1 MNNALLV
8 FYAVLI
14 TSLTT
19 SFVIHNTLIEIET
32 LLTFYI
38 VNAVIAAGIYNVAY
52 FFRKTQQDYLG
63 YYFLAGT
70 LIKFV
75 VFFIYVLPKFK
86 EDGEQTKEEFFSFF
100 TPYVVALL
108 VETISLLVLAKNNN
122 INNVKN

>member
-1 MNNALLV
+1 MNSALLV

-19 SFVIHNTLIEIET
+19 SFFIHNTLIESET
-32 LLTFYI
+32 LLTLYI
-38 VNAVIAAGIYNVAY
+38 INALIAAGIYNVAY

-75 VFFIYVLPKFK
+75 AFFIYVLPKFK
-86 EDGEQTKEEFFSFF
+86 EDGEQTTEEFFSFF
-100 TPYVVALL
+100 TPYIVALL
-108 VETISLLVLAKNNN
+108 VETISLLFLAKNNN
-122 INNVKN
+122 LNNVKN

>member
-1 MNNALLV
+1 MNNALLA

-70 LIKFV
+70 AIKFV

-86 EDGEQTKEEFFSFF
+86 EDGEQTTEEFFSFF
-100 TPYVVALL
+100 TPYMIALL
-108 VETISLLVLAKNNN
+108 VETISLLFLAKNNN